1 MCLPFQS
8 FDESVVPPTEKSRQ
22 YVSYLKIITICQVAL
37 SVTELFV
44 GFWDNSELSKGF
56 SAIYEVIA
64 ACILYCA
71 YNQLNF
77 CNCVIYI
84 FIALFAMVSDFVII
98 GKYIQNSNTF
108 FPSNNGLRSFSMA
121 LVLIS
126 FIYYAI
132 TIFFVFQSYREFKAV
147 SYEMSGNLQ
156 YAQQQGRDDEAGSV
170 GGYGGGGYQGGN
182 VQAPAPA
189 AAPSQTQSLIT
200 FFFLPNFF
208 PPKDK
213 K

>member
-8 FDESVVPPTEKSRQ
+8 FEESVVPPNEKSRK

-44 GFWDNSELSKGF
+44 GFWDHSELSKGY

-98 GKYIQNSNTF
+98 GKYIQNSIVF
-108 FPSNNGLRSFSMA
+108 FPSNNSLRSFSMA
-121 LVLIS
+121 LVIIS

-132 TIFFVFQSYREFKAV
+132 TIYLVFQAYREFKAV
-147 SYEMSGNLQ
+147 SYDISGNLQ
-156 YAQQQGRDDEAGSV
+156 YAQQGRDDESGSY
-170 GGYGGGGYQGGN
+170 GNYGGFGGYQNSGN
-182 VQAPAPA
+182 VQAPPPSTAP
-189 AAPSQTQSLIT
+189 PSQPQAQSFNFFFFT
-200 FFFLPNFF
+200 FFFQSQ
-208 PPKDK
+208 
-213 K
+213 